1 METEDFLPHTFYL
14 TIPAMTGLDEEVCE
28 VFQIGNIVDD
38 FIVEDIETFL
48 LVLSNTSNDGVT
60 IGNQDAISIGII
72 DNDGR
77 YIMH

>member
-1 METEDFLPHTFYL
+1 METEDFLPDTFYL

-48 LVLSNTSNDGVT
+48 LVLSSTSNDGVT